1 MRAQPGGSWT
11 NESGAA
17 WRADALIWDWLCCCQ
32 VLGTP
37 SEDNWPGI
45 SRSEELASYK
55 FPPHSGESLVAK
67 APRLDSD
74 GVGLLS
80 SFLLFEAKKR
90 LPAREALKHPYFSSF
105 PSEIRMLKDSKLFL
119 LFIIKLYSLPPVIKT
134 FYVSLRLS
142 RLQRTIVRVLR
153 FSLG

>member
-1 MRAQPGGSWT
+1 M
-11 NESGAA
+11 
-17 WRADALIWDWLCCCQ
+17 
-32 VLGTP
+32 LGTP
-37 SEDNWPGI
+37 TEDNWPGI

-119 LFIIKLYSLPPVIKT
+119 FPPFLYQNKGHLCLSETV
-134 FYVSLRLS
+134 VSP
-142 RLQRTIVRVLR
+142 TENNC
-153 FSLG
+153 

>member
-1 MRAQPGGSWT
+1 MFPEPPLAS
-11 NESGAA
+11 AA
-17 WRADALIWDWLCCCQ
+17 MWRDKNRVIFPPCVHCPPLVLTAAVLQ

-37 SEDNWPGI
+37 TEDNWPGI
-45 SRSEELASYK
+45 SRSEELAGYK
-55 FPPHSGESLVAK
+55 FPAYGPESLVSK

-105 PSEIRMLKDSKLFL
+105 PQEVALLKDGKNDGN
-119 LFIIKLYSLPPVIKT
+119 
-134 FYVSLRLS
+134 RLE
-142 RLQRTIVRVLR
+142 
-153 FSLG
+153 

>member
-1 MRAQPGGSWT
+1 M
-11 NESGAA
+11 
-17 WRADALIWDWLCCCQ
+17 Q

-37 SEDNWPGI
+37 TEDNWPGI

-74 GVGLLS
+74 GIGLLS

-105 PSEIRMLKDSKLFL
+105 PSEIRMLKDSKLFSIYISQHPQDVV
-119 LFIIKLYSLPPVIKT
+119 FPSSLYQNKEQMSP
-134 FYVSLRLS
+134 
-142 RLQRTIVRVLR
+142 
-153 FSLG
+153 